1 LERLAASHP
10 ERMAKLRERLATGTI
25 EVCGGC
31 YAEREDPLLPLESQL
46 WNLRKG
52 LAVSEE
58 LLGQPVR
65 VFARGRFGFH
75 PQTPSLLQAAGLSRA
90 IVLAFDEGV
99 LPSHRATVVNWSATD
114 GKQIDAFC
122 RAPRAADNP
131 QTYFHVAHY
140 LHETIMQDHAATLVL
155 LHAGTPSPWY
165 EDWLELSRLAPVL
178 GVWTTLSRY
187 FDDVTAG
194 DYTSPAPADEFH
206 ADYLGERT
214 ADAASSEA
222 MTYASSQELKVRAY
236 RSTDEARRH
245 PVSAFAAHARHRRQ
259 LDAAWT

>member
-1 LERLAASHP
+1 GGGRLGKGGWVREENVGERVAATFDKGLPLNLIAPASRLERLAASQP
-10 ERMAKLRERLATGTI
+10 EQMGKLREAIAVGTV

-31 YAEREDPLLPLESQL
+31 HVEREETLLPLESQL

-65 VFARGRFGFH
+65 VFARGRFGFQ
-75 PQTPSLLQAAGLSRA
+75 PQTPSLLQAAGLTRA
-90 IVLAFDEGV
+90 VLIAFDEGV
-99 LPSHRATVVNWSATD
+99 LPSHKSSVVNWSATD
-114 GKQIDAFC
+114 GKQVDAFC

-155 LHAGTPSPWY
+155 LHTGTSLPWY

-178 GVWTTLSRY
+178 GQWITLSRY

-206 ADYLGERT
+206 ADYLGEPT
-214 ADAASSEA
+214 A
-222 MTYASSQELKVRAY
+222 
-236 RSTDEARRH
+236 
-245 PVSAFAAHARHRRQ
+245 
-259 LDAAWT
+259 